1 MKRSAKIFRSAKDGK
16 RHIAVDSENAEEIL
30 QFLTKNKLNKKFDLI
45 CGILLSGI
53 RNTELYDKEDINEK
67 CKHVTAMKFKGSMN
81 TRIYCK
87 EVKQKDKTLIIVT
100 SELLPNK
107 KNQKNKEKE
116 INLIEKVAGYD
127 YQIEE

>member
-1 MKRSAKIFRSAKDGK
+1 MKRSAKIIRSAKDGK
-16 RHIAVDSENAEEIL
+16 RHIAVDSENADEIL
-30 QFLTKNKLNKKFDLI
+30 QFLTGNNLYKKFDLI
-45 CGILLSGI
+45 CTTILSGI
-53 RNTELYDKEDINEK
+53 RNSELYDKEDINEK
-67 CKHVTAMKFKGSMN
+67 CKNVTAMKFKGNKN

-100 SELLPNK
+100 SELLPMK
-107 KNQKNKEKE
+107 KNQKNKQKE

>member
-1 MKRSAKIFRSAKDGK
+1 MKRIAKIIKSAADSK
-16 RHIAVDSENAEEIL
+16 RHIAVDTENAGKIL
-30 QFLTKNKLNKKFDLI
+30 QFLKENNLNKKFDLI
-45 CGILLSGI
+45 CATILSGI
-53 RNTELYDKEDINEK
+53 RNTELYDKEDINER
-67 CKHVTAMKFKGSMN
+67 CKNITAMKFKGSKN

-100 SELLPNK
+100 SELLPKK

-116 INLIEKVAGYD
+116 NNLIEKVAGYD